1 VTTGLL
7 GGTFN
12 PPHNGHVALARTAKD
27 RFGLDEV
34 RVLVAANPPHKEVDV
49 DADTRVALATLAFP
63 DDVVARDDHP
73 YSIDTVTG
81 FGDDAIF
88 LVGADQFAAFL
99 TWERPDDLLNKVRL
113 GVATRPGY
121 PREVLDG
128 VLSQLRRPERVELF
142 ELEPV
147 PISSSEIRAQVAL
160 GEPIDALVP
169 EPVAR
174 EIERRRLYARDR
186 GYSGAS

>member
-63 DDVVARDDHP
+63 DDVVVRDDHP

-99 TWERPDDLLNKVRL
+99 TWERPDDLLDEVRL

-121 PREVLDG
+121 PREVLDV

-174 EIERRRLYARDR
+174 EIERRRLYARDP

>member
-12 PPHNGHVALARTAKD
+12 PPHNGHVRLAQAAKE
-27 RFGLDEV
+27 RFGLDEL
-34 RVLVAANPPHKEVDV
+34 RVLVAARPPHKDVDV
-49 DADTRVALATLAFP
+49 DADTRVALASLAFP
-63 DDVVARDDHP
+63 DDIVVRDEQP
-73 YSIDTVTG
+73 YSIDTVSG

-99 TWERPDDLLNKVRL
+99 TWERPDDLLEKVRL

-142 ELEPV
+142 EMEPV
-147 PISSSEIRAQVAL
+147 PISSSEIRGDVAL
-160 GEPIDALVP
+160 GAPIDELVP

-174 EIERRRLYARDR
+174 EIERRHLYRRDR
-186 GYSGAS
+186 GYSGAV

>member
-12 PPHNGHVALARTAKD
+12 PPHNGHVRLARTAKEQFD
-27 RFGLDEV
+27 LDEL

-49 DADTRVALATLAFP
+49 DADTRVALAKLAFP
-63 DDVVARDDHP
+63 DDIVVRDDHP
-73 YSIDTVTG
+73 YSIDTVSG

-88 LVGADQFAAFL
+88 LVGADQFASFL
-99 TWERPDDLLNKVRL
+99 TWERPDDLLEKVRL

-121 PREVLDG
+121 PREVLDS

-142 ELEPV
+142 EMEPV
-147 PISSSEIRAQVAL
+147 PISSSEIRQRVRRH
-160 GEPIDALVP
+160 EPIDELVP

-174 EIERRRLYARDR
+174 EIERRHLYTQDR
-186 GYSGAS
+186 GYSGVA

>member
-1 VTTGLL
+1 MTTGLL

-12 PPHNGHVALARTAKD
+12 PPHNGHVALAQTAKE

-49 DADTRVALATLAFP
+49 DADTRVALATAAFP
-63 DDVVARDDHP
+63 DDLVVRDDHP

-99 TWERPDDLLNKVRL
+99 TWERPDDLLEKVRL

-169 EPVAR
+169 QPVAR
-174 EIERRRLYARDR
+174 EIERRRLYARDP

>member
-12 PPHNGHVALARTAKD
+12 PPHNGHIKLAQTAKD
-27 RFGLDEV
+27 RFGLDEL

-49 DADTRVALATLAFP
+49 DADTRVALAKLAFP
-63 DDVVARDDHP
+63 EDIVVRDDHP
-73 YSIDTVTG
+73 YSIDSVTG

-99 TWERPDDLLNKVRL
+99 TWERPDDLLDKVRL

-142 ELEPV
+142 EMEPV
-147 PISSSEIRAQVAL
+147 PISSSEVRGRVAL
-160 GEPIDALVP
+160 GEPIDGLVP
-169 EPVAR
+169 DAVAR
-174 EIERRRLYARDR
+174 EIERRHLYARDP
-186 GYSGAS
+186 GYSGAA

>member
-12 PPHNGHVALARTAKD
+12 PPHTGHVALARTAKE

-34 RVLVAANPPHKEVDV
+34 RVLVAASPPHKEVDV
-49 DADTRVALATLAFP
+49 DADTRVALARLAFP
-63 DDVVARDDHP
+63 EDVVVRDDHP
-73 YSIDTVTG
+73 YSIDTVSG

-99 TWERPDDLLNKVRL
+99 TWERPDDLLDKVRL

-147 PISSSEIRAQVAL
+147 PLSSSEIRAKAAL
-160 GEPIDALVP
+160 GEPIDGLVP
-169 EPVAR
+169 EAVAR
-174 EIERRRLYARDR
+174 EIERRHLYARDP
-186 GYSGAS
+186 GYSGAA

>member
-12 PPHNGHVALARTAKD
+12 PPHNGHIKLAQTAKA
-27 RFGLDEV
+27 RFGLDEL

-49 DADTRVALATLAFP
+49 DADTRVALAKLAFP
-63 DDVVARDDHP
+63 EDIVVRDDHP
-73 YSIDTVTG
+73 YSIDSVTG

-99 TWERPDDLLNKVRL
+99 TWERPDDLLDKVRL

-142 ELEPV
+142 EMEPV
-147 PISSSEIRAQVAL
+147 PISSSEVRGRVAL
-160 GEPIDALVP
+160 GEPIDGLVP
-169 EPVAR
+169 DAVAR
-174 EIERRRLYARDR
+174 EIERRHLYARDP
-186 GYSGAS
+186 GYSGAA

>member
-12 PPHNGHVALARTAKD
+12 PPHNGHVRLAQTAKEH
-27 RFGLDEV
+27 FGLDEV

-49 DADTRVALATLAFP
+49 DADTRVALAKLAFP
-63 DDVVARDDHP
+63 DDIVVRDDHP
-73 YSIDTVTG
+73 YSIDTVSG

-99 TWERPDDLLNKVRL
+99 TWERPDDLLEKVRL

-121 PREVLDG
+121 PRDVLDG

-142 ELEPV
+142 EMEPV
-147 PISSSEIRAQVAL
+147 PISSSQIRERVAT
-160 GEPIDALVP
+160 GAPIDDLAP
-169 EPVAR
+169 ESVAR

-186 GYSGAS
+186 GYSRPA

>member
-12 PPHNGHVALARTAKD
+12 PPHNAHVLLADTAK
-27 RFGLDEV
+27 RHFGLDDL
-34 RVLVAANPPHKEVDV
+34 RVLVAAHPPHKDVDV
-49 DADTRVALATLAFP
+49 DADTRVALAQAAFP
-63 DDVVARDDHP
+63 GDTVVRDDHP
-73 YSIDTVTG
+73 YSIDAVSG
-81 FGDDAIF
+81 FGEDAIF
-88 LVGADQFAAFL
+88 IVGADQLASFL
-99 TWERPDDLLNKVRL
+99 TWERPDDLLDKVRL

-128 VLSQLRRPERVELF
+128 VLAQLRRPERVELF
-142 ELEPV
+142 EMEPAPV
-147 PISSSEIRAQVAL
+147 SSSEIRGHVAL

-174 EIERRRLYARDR
+174 EIERRGLYRRDP
-186 GYSGAS
+186 GYSGAA

>member
-12 PPHNGHVALARTAKD
+12 PPHNAHVLLAETAKK
-27 RFGLDEV
+27 RFNLDNI
-34 RVLVAANPPHKEVDV
+34 RVLVAANPPHKNVDV
-49 DADTRVALATLAFP
+49 DGDTRVALTKLAFP
-63 DDVVARDDHP
+63 NDTVVRDDHP
-73 YSIDTVTG
+73 YSIDAVSR

-88 LVGADQFAAFL
+88 IVGADQFASFL
-99 TWERPDDLLNKVRL
+99 TWERPDDLLDRVRL

-121 PREVLDG
+121 PRDVLDG
-128 VLSQLRRPERVELF
+128 VLSRLRRPERVELF
-142 ELEPV
+142 EMPPL

-160 GEPIDALVP
+160 GAPIDGLVP

-174 EIERRRLYARDR
+174 EIERRGLYRR
-186 GYSGAS
+186 EPGYSGAA

>member
-1 VTTGLL
+1 MSTGLL

-12 PPHNGHVALARTAKD
+12 PPHNAHVLLADTAKRHFD
-27 RFGLDEV
+27 LDEL
-34 RVLVAANPPHKEVDV
+34 RILVAASPPHKDVDV
-49 DADTRVALATLAFP
+49 DADTRVVLTKLAFP
-63 DDVVARDDHP
+63 DDIVVRDDEP
-73 YSIDTVTG
+73 YSIDGVSG
-81 FGDDAIF
+81 FGEDAIF

-99 TWERPDDLLNKVRL
+99 SWERPDELLEKVRL

-142 ELEPV
+142 AMEPA

-169 EPVAR
+169 AAVAE
-174 EIERRRLYARDR
+174 EIERRGLYRRDR
-186 GYSGAS
+186 GYSGAA

>member
-12 PPHNGHVALARTAKD
+12 PPHNGHVALAQTAKD
-27 RFGLDEV
+27 RFGLDHV

-49 DADTRVALATLAFP
+49 DADTRVELAKLAFP
-63 DDVVARDDHP
+63 DDVVVRDDHP

-99 TWERPDDLLNKVRL
+99 TWQRPNELLDKVRL

-147 PISSSEIRAQVAL
+147 PISSSQIRGHVAL
-160 GEPIDALVP
+160 GEPIDGLVP

-174 EIERRRLYARDR
+174 EIERRHLYARDP
-186 GYSGAS
+186 GYSGAA

>member
-1 VTTGLL
+1 MTTGLL

-12 PPHNGHVALARTAKD
+12 PPHNGHVRLAQTAKEQFD
-27 RFGLDEV
+27 LDEL
-34 RVLVAANPPHKEVDV
+34 RILVAANPPHKDVDV
-49 DADTRVALATLAFP
+49 DADTRVALAKLAFP
-63 DDVVARDDHP
+63 DDIVVRDDHP
-73 YSIDTVTG
+73 YSIDTVSG

-99 TWERPDDLLNKVRL
+99 TWERPDDLLEKVRL

-128 VLSQLRRPERVELF
+128 VLSQLLRPERVELF
-142 ELEPV
+142 EMEPV
-147 PISSSEIRAQVAL
+147 PISSSEIRGRVAL
-160 GEPIDALVP
+160 GTTIDDLVP

-174 EIERRRLYARDR
+174 EIERRRLYTRDR
-186 GYSGAS
+186 GYSGAA

>member
-12 PPHNGHVALARTAKD
+12 PPHNGHVKLARTAKEHFD
-27 RFGLDEV
+27 LDEL

-49 DADTRVALATLAFP
+49 DADTRVALAKLAFP
-63 DDVVARDDHP
+63 DDIVVRDDHP
-73 YSIDTVTG
+73 YSIDTVSG

-88 LVGADQFAAFL
+88 LVGADQFASFL
-99 TWERPDDLLNKVRL
+99 TWERPDDLLEKVRL

-121 PREVLDG
+121 PRDVLDG

-142 ELEPV
+142 EMEPV
-147 PISSSEIRAQVAL
+147 PISSSEIRGLVAL
-160 GEPIDALVP
+160 RAPIDQLVP

-174 EIERRRLYARDR
+174 EIERRHLYSGEP
-186 GYSGAS
+186 GYSGVA

>member
-1 VTTGLL
+1 MTTGLL

-12 PPHNGHVALARTAKD
+12 PPHNGHVQLAQTAK
-27 RFGLDEV
+27 RHFGLDEL
-34 RVLVAANPPHKEVDV
+34 RVLVAASPPHKDVDV
-49 DADTRVALATLAFP
+49 DADTRVGLAQLAFP
-63 DDVVARDDHP
+63 DDIVVRDDHP
-73 YSIDTVTG
+73 YSIDTVAG

-99 TWERPDDLLNKVRL
+99 TWERPDDLLEKVRL

-121 PREVLDG
+121 PRELLDG

-147 PISSSEIRAQVAL
+147 PISSSEIRGHVA
-160 GEPIDALVP
+160 GGAPIDELVP

-174 EIERRRLYARDR
+174 EIERRGLYRRER
-186 GYSGAS
+186 GYSGAV

>member
-12 PPHNGHVALARTAKD
+12 PPHNGHIRLAQTAKD
-27 RFGLDEV
+27 HFGLDEL
-34 RVLVAANPPHKEVDV
+34 RVLVAANPPHKEVEV
-49 DADTRVALATLAFP
+49 DADTRVELTKLAFP
-63 DDVVARDDHP
+63 DDVVVRDEHP

-99 TWERPDDLLNKVRL
+99 TWERPNDVLEQVRL
-113 GVATRPGY
+113 GVVTRPGY

-128 VLSQLRRPERVELF
+128 VLSQLQRPERVELF
-142 ELEPV
+142 EMEPV
-147 PISSSEIRAQVAL
+147 PISSSEIRGNVAL
-160 GEPIDALVP
+160 GAPIDALVP

-174 EIERRRLYARDR
+174 EIERRRLYRPAR
-186 GYSGAS
+186 GYSGAA